1 MTSEDERIAMMNI
14 VLVERLIVLSYWA
27 SQYGIIQHAEPRVEG
42 TYPLAPPLTPVH
54 SPWPE
59 QSPPPDDEV
68 YLMCDEE
75 FDLIEL
81 DLDAPLELTP
91 DEFTLLVNSLF

>member
-1 MTSEDERIAMMNI
+1 MAMMNLAI
-14 VLVERLIVLSYWA
+14 VDRLVVLSYWA
-27 SQYGIIQHAEPRVEG
+27 SQQGVIFINHANPRVEEI
-42 TYPLAPPLTPVH
+42 YPRPPPPSPVN
-54 SPWPE
+54 SPWAE

-91 DEFTLLVNSLF
+91 SEFEELVNSLF